1 VGGIGFDNAYFSLR
15 ISDGCSWSCSYCSMK
30 KAIGSAKS
38 KPIQTVLEE
47 VKKAVSQKKFKLNII
62 SSDSGSYGLD
72 IDLTLPQILKEIL
85 AQDERIVIEFVQD
98 LNPFFFCKYKNE
110 LVKLI
115 ATGRIKST
123 SVPFQ
128 SGSER
133 ILKLM
138 NRRLDFSEFRET
150 IKEIKKVN
158 PAFKLRTQVIIGFPT
173 ETDDDFLKTM
183 ELLGDCNFNEVDLFA
198 YYEGDGTV
206 SQTITPKVSVEVI
219 SRRMNLAKE
228 QLKATPIR
236 FISNYQERK

>member
-1 VGGIGFDNAYFSLR
+1 
-15 ISDGCSWSCSYCSMK
+15 M
-30 KAIGSAKS
+30 
-38 KPIQTVLEE
+38 
-47 VKKAVSQKKFKLNII
+47 
-62 SSDSGSYGLD
+62 
-72 IDLTLPQILKEIL
+72 TLPQILKEIL